1 MKKTDIMEILL
12 KNPKTVWQRSD
23 TAGQWRARYFIIDGF
38 VEDKMDKYA
47 KRSTTYA
54 VVRPVHSD
62 CCRHIV
68 TDVFNG
74 EGEWVGVERN
84 PDTRPLSE
92 RVNVKIAEYTGRVSL
107 STVGGWRALSV
118 EDFAAL
124 ELKRYEAEEIQMDQ
138 DKMRETIR
146 SNQRATLERLLVEA
160 GIVDKVQWGM
170 VGDNGAIRLD
180 LIATDNLIKVL
191 TDVAGRKTEQ
201 EVA

>member
-1 MKKTDIMEILL
+1 MKKTEIMEILL
-12 KNPKTVWQRSD
+12 KNPQTVWQRSD
-23 TAGQWRARYFIIDGF
+23 MAGQWRAKHFIIDEF
-38 VEDKMDKYA
+38 VEDKIDKYA

-54 VVRPVHSD
+54 VIRPVYSD
-62 CCRHIV
+62 CCRRII
-68 TDVFNG
+68 TDVFND
-74 EGEWVGVERN
+74 EGEWVGVERT

-92 RVNVKIAEYTGRVSL
+92 RVTVKIAQYTDKVSL

-118 EDFAAL
+118 EDFAAV

-191 TDVAGRKTEQ
+191 TDVAGRKTGQ